1 MHLLFNTSLAVNYH
15 SQSQISR
22 VLTENW
28 VLENAYC
35 PNCGNS
41 KLNNFDNN
49 KPVADF
55 FCNSCREE
63 YELKSKNG
71 KLGNKIV
78 DGAYN
83 SMIDRINSDNNPN
96 LFFLSYNKSNWEI
109 KDFIIVPKYY
119 FISDFIEKRKP
130 LSSTARRAGWI
141 GCNIILGKIPSN
153 GQIYLVRDSKEVDK
167 SNVIAEWKNTEFL
180 RDCNHKSRGWLIDI
194 MNCIDSISEN
204 QFTLNQMYSF
214 EKYLKNKHADN
225 NFIKDKIRQQLQ
237 ILRDKGVI
245 DFISRG
251 IYRKI
256 KG

>member
-1 MHLLFNTSLAVNYH
+1 MYLQLNTKLAANYH
-15 SQSQISR
+15 SPSQISR

-41 KLNNFDNN
+41 KLNDFANN

-55 FCNSCREE
+55 FCKFCKEE

-78 DGAYN
+78 DGAYS
-83 SMIDRINSDNNPN
+83 SMIERINS
-96 LFFLSYNKSNWEI
+96 E
-109 KDFIIVPKYY
+109 
-119 FISDFIEKRKP
+119 
-130 LSSTARRAGWI
+130 
-141 GCNIILGKIPSN
+141 
-153 GQIYLVRDSKEVDK
+153 
-167 SNVIAEWKNTEFL
+167 
-180 RDCNHKSRGWLIDI
+180 
-194 MNCIDSISEN
+194 
-204 QFTLNQMYSF
+204 
-214 EKYLKNKHADN
+214 N